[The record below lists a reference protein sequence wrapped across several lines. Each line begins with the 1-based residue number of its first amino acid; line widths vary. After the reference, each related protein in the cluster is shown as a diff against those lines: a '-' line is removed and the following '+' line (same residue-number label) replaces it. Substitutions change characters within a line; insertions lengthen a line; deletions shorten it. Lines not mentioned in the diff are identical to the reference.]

1 MQPQNC
7 KHMIT
12 FIIALLLLIVGFFTY
27 GVFVEKVFGI
37 EPERQTPALT
47 KTDGVDFVPMAPWRI
62 FLVQFLNIAGLG
74 PIFGAIMGIFYGPA
88 AFLWIVFGTIFAG
101 GVHDYL
107 SGMLSIRKGGASLPD
122 IVGDELGNGVKVFIR
137 ILSLVLLILLT
148 TTFLSGPATL
158 LQGLAGLKT
167 MQFSGHMIPIVWV
180 LIIFGYY
187 ALATVLPVDKLIGR
201 FYPIF
206 GGILLFMGLGIM
218 VVMLCWHSGEM
229 PEVFDGLQNRQTN
242 GLPLFP
248 MMFVSIACGAISG
261 FHGTQSPIMARCV
274 TNERQGRW
282 IFYGAMVAE
291 GILALIWAA
300 AAGTFFADPE
310 KGLYGIDG
318 LQAFAAEHP
327 GENIAALVIDK
338 VSRSWLGTVGGILES
353 ESFLARHGRR
363 YIGHYRCDSCA
374 YHERRHSVA
383 FGPTHCGRLPEVGP
397 ETYFQPSDAGTA
409 AVPLRVWHGVRRFQ
423 YRVALFRLDQPIVSS
438 VHIMGGHRL
447 ALQAKNNPCPLSRT
461 GAFPIRLSYCVDT
474 GTVYDN
480 GMQQLYLNSS
490 GGPEH
495 VSGNTLDRLCDSR
508 SGDLHQSHRLHYMG
522 QESRK
527 EYLTFGIVSATA
539 RKRLVYGA
547 KTACERYFLLKVL
560 QI

>member
-1 MQPQNC
+1 
-7 KHMIT
+7 MIT
-12 FIIALLLLIVGFFTY
+12 FIIALALLVAGFFTY
-27 GVFVEKVFGI
+27 GVLVEKIFGV
-37 EPERQTPALT
+37 EPERKTPALT

-107 SGMLSIRKGGASLPD
+107 SGMLSIRKGGVSLPD
-122 IVGDELGNGVKVFIR
+122 VVGDELGKGTKVFIR
-137 ILSLVLLILLT
+137 VLSLVLLILLT

-158 LQGLAGLKT
+158 LQGLAPLSA
-167 MQFSGHMIPIVWV
+167 FSLQHSAVSTQIPIAWV

-206 GGILLFMGLGIM
+206 GGILLFMGIGIM
-218 VVMLCWHSGEM
+218 VVMLGWHSSEM

-274 TNERQGRW
+274 TSERQGRW

-310 KGLYGIDG
+310 TGLYGIDG
-318 LQAFAAEHP
+318 LQAFAAQHP

-338 VSRSWLGTVGGILES
+338 VSRSWLGTIGGILAIIGVIAAPITS
-353 ESFLARHGRR
+353 GDTALRSARLIVADFLKWDQRPIPRR
-363 YIGHYRCDSCA
+363 LMI
-374 YHERRHSVA
+374 
-383 FGPTHCGRLPEVGP
+383 
-397 ETYFQPSDAGTA
+397 
-409 AVPLRVWHGVRRFQ
+409 AVPLFLCVFGMVFVDFNIVWRYFAWTNQTLATFTLWAGTVWLFGKSQSKIHNSQFLSPRGNDYFTIHNYRFG
-423 YRVALFRLDQPIVSS
+423 YLIALVPALFMTMVCSSYILIAPEGLHLPVEWRWLGYLIAGVVTVS
-438 VHIMGGHRL
+438 
-447 ALQAKNNPCPLSRT
+447 C
-461 GAFPIRLSYCVDT
+461 
-474 GTVYDN
+474 
-480 GMQQLYLNSS
+480 
-490 GGPEH
+490 
-495 VSGNTLDRLCDSR
+495 LCGFIYWTKKHD
-508 SGDLHQSHRLHYMG
+508 
-522 QESRK
+522 
-527 EYLTFGIVSATA
+527 
-539 RKRLVYGA
+539 
-547 KTACERYFLLKVL
+547 
-560 QI
+560 

>member
-1 MQPQNC
+1 
-7 KHMIT
+7 MIT
-12 FIIALLLLIVGFFTY
+12 FIIALILLVVGFFTY
-27 GVFVEKVFGI
+27 GTLVEHVFGI
-37 EPERQTPALT
+37 EPERKTPALT
-47 KTDGVDFVPMAPWRI
+47 KTDGVDFVPMAPWRV

-107 SGMLSIRKGGASLPD
+107 SGMLSIRKGGVSLPN
-122 IVGDELGNGVKVFIR
+122 IIGDELGKGAGLKMFIR
-137 ILSLVLLILLT
+137 VLTLVLLILLT

-158 LQGLAGLKT
+158 LQGLAPLGSYGLER
-167 MQFSGHMIPIVWV
+167 SGIIHQIPIVWV

-206 GGILLFMGLGIM
+206 GGILLFMGVGIM
-218 VVMLCWHSGEM
+218 IAMLGWHSSEM
-229 PEVFDGLQNRQTN
+229 PEVFDGLHNRQTN

-318 LQAFAAEHP
+318 LQAFAAAHP

-338 VSRSWLGTVGGILES
+338 VSRSWLGMVGGILAIVGVIAAPITS
-353 ESFLARHGRR
+353 GDTALRSARLIVADYFNLDQRPIPKRLMIAIPLFACVFGMVFVDFNIVWRYFAWTNQTLA
-363 YIGHYRCDSCA
+363 
-374 YHERRHSVA
+374 V
-383 FGPTHCGRLPEVGP
+383 FTLW
-397 ETYFQPSDAGTA
+397 AGTIWLYKKGISDQEPNKKHHFGYVIA
-409 AVPLRVWHGVRRFQ
+409 LVP
-423 YRVALFRLDQPIVSS
+423 ALFMTMVCSS
-438 VHIMGGHRL
+438 YILIAPEGLNITPDKRWLGYLIAGLVTVGCFFGFLTWARR
-447 ALQAKNNPCPLSRT
+447 QKNKN
-461 GAFPIRLSYCVDT
+461 
-474 GTVYDN
+474 
-480 GMQQLYLNSS
+480 
-490 GGPEH
+490 
-495 VSGNTLDRLCDSR
+495 
-508 SGDLHQSHRLHYMG
+508 
-522 QESRK
+522 K
-527 EYLTFGIVSATA
+527 
-539 RKRLVYGA
+539 
-547 KTACERYFLLKVL
+547 
-560 QI
+560 

>member
-1 MQPQNC
+1 
-7 KHMIT
+7 MIT
-12 FIIALLLLIVGFFTY
+12 FIIALVLLVVGFFTY
-27 GVFVEKVFGI
+27 GVLVEKIFGV
-37 EPERQTPALT
+37 EPDRKTPALT

-107 SGMLSIRKGGASLPD
+107 SGMLSIRKGGVSLPN
-122 IVGDELGNGVKVFIR
+122 IIGDELGKGSGLKMFVR
-137 ILSLVLLILLT
+137 ILTLVLLILLT

-158 LQGLAGLKT
+158 LQGLAGLGT
-167 MQFSGHMIPIVWV
+167 MDFHGRMIPIIWV

-187 ALATVLPVDKLIGR
+187 SLATVLPVDKLIGR

-218 VVMLCWHSGEM
+218 VVMLGWHSSEM

-310 KGLYGIDG
+310 QGLYGIDG
-318 LQAFAAEHP
+318 LQAFAAQHK
-327 GENIAALVIDK
+327 GANIAALVIDR
-338 VSRSWLGTVGGILES
+338 VSRSWLGTIGGVLAIIGVIAAPITSGDTALRS
-353 ESFLARHGRR
+353 ARLIVADFLNWDQRPIPRR
-363 YIGHYRCDSCA
+363 LAIAIPLFLC
-374 YHERRHSVA
+374 V
-383 FGPTHCGRLPEVGP
+383 FGMVFVDFNVVWR
-397 ETYFQPSDAGTA
+397 YFAWTNQTLAVFTLWAGTCWLYKKPTS
-409 AVPLRVWHGVRRFQ
+409 VPSLKGGEKQ
-423 YRVALFRLDQPIVSS
+423 YRFGYLIALIPALFMTMVCSSYILIAPEGLNIAPEKRIIGYIIAGLVTIGCLFGFIVWT
-438 VHIMGGHRL
+438 
-447 ALQAKNNPCPLSRT
+447 K
-461 GAFPIRLSYCVDT
+461 
-474 GTVYDN
+474 
-480 GMQQLYLNSS
+480 
-490 GGPEH
+490 
-495 VSGNTLDRLCDSR
+495 
-508 SGDLHQSHRLHYMG
+508 
-522 QESRK
+522 
-527 EYLTFGIVSATA
+527 
-539 RKRLVYGA
+539 KRNRMS
-547 KTACERYFLLKVL
+547 E
-560 QI
+560 